1 MANTVRISKDPQEF
15 DDYMNLT
22 DNLQKS
28 DDPITSQK
36 KYLGW
41 GWKDAESTQWT
52 AFRDQ
57 SNLLFAIYKDP
68 DKTGNAAR
76 IKMNDHIKTVRK
88 YDNDKK
94 VGHHLLDKV
103 ALNGTVDDCLTFNV
117 VRGTTLEA
125 DPVHH
130 DYDPTQY
137 VPIVS
142 LKANKMGMHLIGVSC
157 ADTPDS
163 RSLPVGM
170 KYAKIYRYIGKT
182 APEKLTD
189 FEFVGN
195 AKYAEFTSDFGDLVI
210 PEGEKWDAY
219 YFARYESE
227 NGKLGNSGPSINAP
241 IMLTKI

>member
-28 DDPITSQK
+28 DDPSTSQK
-36 KYLGW
+36 KYLNW

-52 AFRDQ
+52 AFREQ
-57 SNLLFAIYKDP
+57 SNLLYAIYNDP
-68 DKTGNAAR
+68 DKTGHSAR
-76 IKMNDHIKTVRK
+76 VKMNEHIATVRK

-94 VGHHLLDKV
+94 EGHHLLDKV
-103 ALNGTVDDCLTFNV
+103 ALNGTLDDCFTFNV
-117 VRGTTLEA
+117 VRGTALEA

-130 DYDPTQY
+130 DYDPTPY
-137 VPIVS
+137 IPVLS
-142 LKANKMGMHLIGVSC
+142 FKKYNLGSHLIGVSC

-163 RSLPVGM
+163 RSLPEGM
-170 KYAKIYRYIGKT
+170 KYAKIYRYMGKT
-182 APEKLTD
+182 APAKLTD
-189 FEFVGN
+189 FEFAGN
-195 AKYAEFTSDFGDLVI
+195 AKYGEFTSDFGDLVI

-227 NGKLGNSGPSINAP
+227 NGKLGNPSQVVNAP
-241 IMLTKI
+241 IMVAAP